1 MDFNNLA
8 SVISDI
14 NSLFIN
20 RAKQSINVCLTVR
33 NWFFGYYIQEYELDG
48 KDRAQYGEK
57 MLEYL
62 AKELE
67 KNKIPSSSF
76 RSLKLYRQFYQCYP
90 AIGQTAS
97 AQLHS
102 LQAKYTLK
110 IRQTL
115 SAQSGVAEKASI
127 PSLSAENLVKN
138 LSFSHFV
145 ELIKIHDP
153 LKRCFYEFEC
163 IKSNWSMRELKR
175 QIASLYYERTALSKD
190 KKKLTQYV
198 EKNISAPM
206 HINDIIKDPYI
217 FEFLGLTSR
226 EVMYESDLA
235 NALLDKLQEFLLE
248 LGKGFC
254 FEARNKRILIG
265 NDYYFIDA
273 VFYHR
278 ILKCH
283 ILLELKLNAF
293 NHENIGQLKTY
304 VNYYKKNEMI
314 EGDNPPIGILLCTE
328 KNHALVE
335 YALGDEKSE
344 RLFVSKY
351 QLELPTKEEMKEFIE
366 RELKEGLK
374 EDK

>member
-1 MDFNNLA
+1 MDFNKLT
-8 SVISDI
+8 SVIQDI
-14 NSLFIN
+14 NSLFTA
-20 RAKQSINVCLTVR
+20 RAKQSINICLTVR
-33 NWFFGYYIQEYELDG
+33 NWLFGYYIQEYEQEG
-48 KDRAQYGEK
+48 KDRAKYGEK
-57 MLEYL
+57 LLESL
-62 AKELE
+62 AEELE

-102 LQAKYTLK
+102 FQLK
-110 IRQTL
+110 HNLSIRQTL
-115 SAQSGVAEKASI
+115 PAQSKITENI
-127 PSLSAENLVKN
+127 PSIGTENLVKN

-145 ELIKIHDP
+145 ELIKIDDP
-153 LKRCFYEFEC
+153 LKRCFYEIEC
-163 IKSNWSMRELKR
+163 IKGNWSIRELKR
-175 QIASLYYERTALSKD
+175 QIASLYYERSALSKD
-190 KKKLTQYV
+190 KKKLAQYV
-198 EKNISAPM
+198 AKNISTSTSA
-206 HINDIIKDPYI
+206 DEIIKDPYV
-217 FEFLGLTSR
+217 FEFLGLKPK

-235 NALLDKLQEFLLE
+235 SALLDKLQEFLLE

-265 NDYYFIDA
+265 NDYYFVDA

-283 ILLELKLNAF
+283 VLIELKLDSF

-304 VNYYKKNEMI
+304 VNYYKKHEMS

-351 QLELPTKEEMKEFIE
+351 QLELPTKEEMKKFIE
-366 RELKEGLK
+366 KELKEEIGQGK
-374 EDK
+374 